1 MKNYASLTAPRLRPP
16 CHCGLTFSGSPVI
29 LSSFGYT
36 GAHNYL
42 EIWGLGYGYLH
53 ISSDRCYYNYTGQA
67 ARLHNLDLNGHYYE
81 SFQIMYVTNQ
91 EGFLLKG
98 IFILCLIIPGYKYN
112 SRETI
117 KIHEMKVHDRRVVP
131 MVILNSK

>member
-1 MKNYASLTAPRLRPP
+1 MKTYASLTAPRLRPP
-16 CHCGLTFSGSPVI
+16 CHCGLTFWLPSDSQLI
-29 LSSFGYT
+29 WLYR
-36 GAHNYL
+36 AHNYL

-81 SFQIMYVTNQ
+81 SFQIMYVTSQ

-112 SRETI
+112 SLRF
-117 KIHEMKVHDRRVVP
+117 MK
-131 MVILNSK
+131 